1 MVLGEIVGVFGIKG
15 EVRVLLHHREGE
27 TLFATRR
34 VTLVSR
40 AGERR
45 SVDLV
50 ARPGAGKRVLGRVSG
65 VDTPEAAAGLVGWSI
80 VVDRAVL
87 APPAEGEFYVH
98 DLLGMAVFDDAGVEL
113 GVLANV
119 VVGERDVWV
128 LDTPAGE
135 AWVLAS
141 SENIRAVDLG
151 ARRVVVAAGALTTG
165 D

>member
-27 TLFATRR
+27 TLFKARR

-45 SVDLV
+45 SVELV

-65 VDTPEAAAGLVGWSI
+65 VDTPEAAALLVGWSV
-80 VVDRAVL
+80 VVDRALL
-87 APPAEGEFYVH
+87 APPAEGEFYIH
-98 DLLGMAVFDDAGVEL
+98 DLLGMAVFDDAGLEL

-119 VVGERDVWV
+119 VAGERDVWV
-128 LDTPAGE
+128 LNTPTGE

-141 SENIRAVDLG
+141 PENIRTVDLG
-151 ARRVVVAAGALTTG
+151 ARRVVVAAGVLSTG
-165 D
+165 E